1 MDLSKPQ
8 GATPCQICQFH
19 RKLTDPTKA
28 PDMST
33 SDLTTGPISGHFR
46 ALAIPTAIG
55 MVFTTL
61 YNVVDVYYA
70 GAISTDAQAG
80 LAISFQVFFILI
92 ALGFGLS
99 SAMSALVG
107 NALGKKSKD
116 ATIIATQGLS
126 YGLVMAILGI
136 VLGYAFGPKLL
147 SLVSEPGP
155 YRDAGNSY
163 LNVLLLATPAFLL
176 AYGAN
181 GILTAQGDTK
191 SMQYA
196 NIAAFFGNVVL
207 NPLFIYG
214 YGPFPALGFNGI
226 ALSTLFCQA
235 GVMIFI
241 LWRVFKSDVMQGS
254 RAFIPTLSNM
264 REITEQALPASF
276 AMIVM
281 MVAGF
286 VIQFFLKSFGGEA
299 VAAYGVA
306 LRIEQLLL
314 LPTFGLTGALLPIV
328 AQNYGAGHFDRVREA
343 CFFCFKFGVGLMIGA
358 AVILWVASGP
368 AMRVFTNDPE
378 VVRIGKSY
386 LNIDGFILPVY
397 VMLFAI
403 NSILQAFKKPPM
415 TLWIGIYRQ
424 GIGVAMFVS
433 LFVLVFDWG
442 IWGVWLGIATAVTT
456 GLILSLFIVERI
468 SKEAIGGL
476 FYTK

>member
-1 MDLSKPQ
+1 
-8 GATPCQICQFH
+8 
-19 RKLTDPTKA
+19 
-28 PDMST
+28 MST
-33 SDLTTGPISGHFR
+33 TDLTTGSIPNHFR
-46 ALAIPTAIG
+46 TLAVPTAIG

-107 NALGKKSKD
+107 NALGKKSGD
-116 ATIIATQGLS
+116 TTLIASQGLT
-126 YGLVMAILGI
+126 YGIVMAVIGIILG
-136 VLGYAFGPKLL
+136 YTFGPWLL
-147 SLVSEPGP
+147 SLVSEPGG
-155 YRDAGNSY
+155 YRDAANSY
-163 LNVLLLATPAFLL
+163 LRVLLLATPSFLL

-196 NIAAFFGNVVL
+196 NIAAFFGNVIL

-214 YGPFPALGFNGI
+214 LGPFPALGFNGI
-226 ALSTLFCQA
+226 ALSTIFCQT

-241 LWRVFKSDVMQGS
+241 LWRVFKSDAMQG
-254 RAFIPTLSNM
+254 RRQFMPDLGMM
-264 REITEQALPASF
+264 REITAQAIPASF

-286 VIQFFLKSFGGEA
+286 VIQYFLKGFGGEA

-314 LPTFGLTGALLPIV
+314 LPAFGLTGALLPIV
-328 AQNYGAGHFDRVREA
+328 AQNYGADQFGRVREA
-343 CFFCFKFGVGLMIGA
+343 CFFCFKAGVALMLGA
-358 AVILWVASGP
+358 AVVLWVASGP
-368 AMRVFTNDPE
+368 AMRVFTDDEE
-378 VVRIGKSY
+378 VIRIGKSY
-386 LNIDGFILPVY
+386 LNVDGFILPVY

-403 NSILQAFKKPPM
+403 NSILQAFKKPVM

-424 GIGVAMFVS
+424 GIGVALFAF
-433 LFVLVFDWG
+433 LFVRVFDWG

-456 GLILSLFIVERI
+456 GLILSLVIVERVA
-468 SKEAIGGL
+468 KQTIGGL
-476 FYTK
+476 FSAK